1 MADNQEILQS
11 SAFPGGE
18 LTEENGSRLSSIIF
32 ILLCVMLIFSVV
44 FYGAVDT
51 AALAV
56 LTAVAAVIVL
66 FWLADGWKTGQFKY
80 NSSLLQV
87 PLLALILIGLIQL
100 LPLRNFV
107 ASEELL
113 STQSVSSLSLNPYMT
128 RLAIIR
134 LGVDFV
140 FFAALLTFINH
151 RSRLKK
157 LILTIIIFSSIMAF
171 YGILQR
177 LANLEGIYG
186 VRETPQAI
194 PFASFVNQHH
204 FAAFMEMTIGLTLGI
219 LFGKGVKKEMRI
231 YLLIAALM
239 MGMAIIFTGSRGGMI
254 SFLAVLGFIVF
265 ANVLW
270 DRQKSDDESEEDIKI
285 SRFRRNLLLV
295 GGGLVLIFVLFGS
308 VILLGGDNAL
318 LRGVGLNVSQDD
330 YSSGRTHFWSVALK
344 IFFDYPILGA
354 GLDAFGTAFSR
365 YDSWNGMF
373 RVEQAH
379 NDYLQI
385 LADAGIL
392 GFICVF
398 AFIFLLFKQS
408 LRTIGNASDHFRRNA
423 AIGALAGCF
432 GIVVHSFFDFPL
444 RTPSNAFY
452 FLAMATVATVAVY
465 YPKHHRKRHG

>member
-1 MADNQEILQS
+1 MTYNQEIPNFS
-11 SAFPGGE
+11 NE
-18 LTEENGSRLSSIIF
+18 DITEEKSSPFSRIIF
-32 ILLCVMLIFSVV
+32 VLLCVMLVYSVV
-44 FYGAVDT
+44 YYGAVDT
-51 AALAV
+51 ISLAV
-56 LTAVAAVIVL
+56 LTTAAGFIVL
-66 FWLADGWKTGQFKY
+66 FWLADAWKTGQFKY
-80 NSSLLQV
+80 NSSLLQI

-100 LPLRNFV
+100 LPLRSFV
-107 ASEELL
+107 ATEGLL
-113 STQSVSSLSLNPYMT
+113 SVESVSSLSLNPYVT
-128 RLAIIR
+128 RLAVIR
-134 LGVDFV
+134 LFVDFI

-177 LANLEGIYG
+177 LAHLEGIYG
-186 VRETPQAI
+186 VRATPQAI

-204 FAAFMEMTIGLTLGI
+204 FAAFMEMTMGLTLGI
-219 LFGKGVKKEMRI
+219 LFGKGIKKEMRI
-231 YLLIAALM
+231 FLIIAALV
-239 MGMAIIFTGSRGGMI
+239 MGIAIIFTGSRGGLI

-265 ANVLW
+265 TNVLW
-270 DRQKSDDESEEDIKI
+270 DRQKSDDENEPEVRV
-285 SRFRRNLLLV
+285 SRFRRNLLLI

-308 VILLGGDNAL
+308 VILLGGDQSL
-318 LRGVGLNVSQDD
+318 LRGIGLNVSADD
-330 YSSGRTHFWSVALK
+330 VSSGRTHFWSVALK

-365 YDSWNGMF
+365 YDSWNGTF
-373 RVEQAH
+373 RVEHAH

-392 GFICVF
+392 GFICVI

-408 LRTIGNASDHFRRNA
+408 LKTIGSASDHFRRNA

-452 FLAMATVATVAVY
+452 FLAMAAIATISVY
-465 YPKHHRKRHG
+465 YPKLHRKRRG